1 MPAHAIM
8 RQILSMS
15 GNEPI
20 GIAFRPGDKRR
31 LAFKLCCRK
40 RREDAASSRC
50 VFPGPLIFSGR
61 LCPRCRS
68 DWLDCSRR
76 AQRQREL
83 ACSASCCCP
92 LSSKSSQSRWCWC
105 SIQQKR
111 RHWRILHRRSRRLE
125 QEQVKSCQAR
135 QPGLSRYVSSGA
147 SVWSRPMPA
156 LGGSSPRNRA
166 YARSLPV

>member
-1 MPAHAIM
+1 M
-8 RQILSMS
+8 
-15 GNEPI
+15 N
-20 GIAFRPGDKRR
+20 R
-31 LAFKLCCRK
+31 LALRSGPEIKDGWLSSF
-40 RREDAASSRC
+40 AAGSEGKTQPRRC

-68 DWLDCSRR
+68 DWWDCSRR
-76 AQRQREL
+76 AQRFRQREL

-135 QPGLSRYVSSGA
+135 QPGLSRYVSSGT

-156 LGGSSPRNRA
+156 LGGSSPEIGHMQDHFRSSRA
-166 YARSLPV
+166 EAQVPGS